1 MITLPMLIEKK
12 IRSYF
17 LKRVTN
23 IDNLFTEL
31 LYKKQLK
38 SKKVDIN
45 VYLPEFIPVI
55 LDIDFTRLEFLS
67 NISIIRRDDDHLVAT
82 YIHDLITTILFRID
96 IYDDIHLPILR
107 CYLSRNSEVTEYI
120 FKCNL
125 KIYLDNSP
133 TNYNKSLS
141 VYNYLRNLTMMT
153 WSYWY
158 HAPVLNYGMAAT
170 GFIVS
175 IYITEN
181 FSSS

>member
-1 MITLPMLIEKK
+1 MITLPKLIDEK

-17 LKRVTN
+17 TQRITN
-23 IDNLFTEL
+23 TDNLLKDL

-45 VYLPEFIPVI
+45 VFLPQSISLV

-67 NISIIRRDDDHLVAT
+67 NIYIIRRDDDHLLAT
-82 YIHDLITTILFRID
+82 YIHDLNTTILFRID
-96 IYDDIHLPILR
+96 IIYNDLHLPVLK
-107 CYLSRNSEVTEYI
+107 CYLSNQNSGVTEYI

-125 KIYLDNSP
+125 EIYLDNSP

-141 VYNYLRNLTMMT
+141 VYNYLRNLTMIT

-158 HAPVLNYGMAAT
+158 HYPVFNYGMAPT
-170 GFIVS
+170 TFIVAT
-175 IYITEN
+175 YITEN
-181 FSSS
+181 F